1 MKKVIDFLKSKVVI
15 FLVLLICA
23 GFVGADLYKLWVLG
37 EKTRF
42 IIPTSII
49 LGYFLVLFF
58 ADGDGASYQAKKE
71 KILQKYSKLEP
82 DHVFI
87 VQFEIESWYLAGVNK
102 VFCDK
107 NKIKHYYNNTDS
119 VTKEMFNEAIKTC
132 NETKLSIMLKM
143 LNIYDCLLA
152 DTRNTSFSS
161 FFSKNMSIC
170 Q

>member
-1 MKKVIDFLKSKVVI
+1 MMHCFIEGPIDETFFKHLFCGIEVEFYQYANKPSIKVNQYIQTIKQLNEPYI
-15 FLVLLICA
+15 
-23 GFVGADLYKLWVLG
+23 
-37 EKTRF
+37 
-42 IIPTSII
+42 
-49 LGYFLVLFF
+49 FF
-58 ADGDGASYQAKKE
+58 ADGDGASYQEKKE